1 MADAPDYREGDV
13 VEVCR
18 PRAVDGSATSGWQRA
33 IVAALYTHQVA
44 VTLADGPRMAF
55 QRRNVR
61 RPQHEAGA

>member
-1 MADAPDYREGDV
+1 MPDAPDYQLGDV

-18 PRAVDGSATSGWQRA
+18 LRAVEGSANSGWQRA

-44 VTLADGPRMAF
+44 VTLADGTRMAF

-61 RPQHEAGA
+61 RPQHEAGS